1 MLTCSPNQRACCVF
15 LSKGGL
21 VKDDAKEFVGAAT
34 KVKVAK
40 NKLAPP
46 FRECMFD
53 MMFGQGICKRG
64 ELLDLGVATGL
75 LARQGAWYA
84 FTEDGAAA
92 LGPAAAAPA
101 DGGDDAAATD
111 ATGATEEAISAA
123 AKKKKKKGAAKK
135 KAAADD
141 DGSGG
146 PRPFAQGR
154 EKAKAYFEANQDVA
168 DALEGLIRAKL
179 LPAAGE
185 QEPSSSSD
193 SSEGESAGR

>member
-1 MLTCSPNQRACCVF
+1 MFF

-101 DGGDDAAATD
+101 DGGDDAATTD
-111 ATGATEEAISAA
+111 ATDEAISAA
-123 AKKKKKKGAAKK
+123 AKKKKKGAAKK

-141 DGSGG
+141 DSGG

-154 EKAKAYFEANQDVA
+154 EKAKAYLEANQDVA

-185 QEPSSSSD
+185 QEEPSSSSD

>member
-1 MLTCSPNQRACCVF
+1 MLCVF

-101 DGGDDAAATD
+101 DGGDDAATTD
-111 ATGATEEAISAA
+111 ATDEAISAA
-123 AKKKKKKGAAKK
+123 AKKKKKGAAKK
-135 KAAADD
+135 KGTAAV
-141 DGSGG
+141 G
-146 PRPFAQGR
+146 PATKDEEEGFLKGHA
-154 EKAKAYFEANQDVA
+154 EEVA
-168 DALEGLIRAKL
+168 VVV
-179 LPAAGE
+179 
-185 QEPSSSSD
+185 EPPSVQ
-193 SSEGESAGR
+193 